1 MAGRFVTFEGGE
13 AAGKTTQIRRR
24 AARLNEA
31 GHTVVV
37 TREPGGTPIAEGIRR
52 VLLDGLA
59 KSLGSEAEALL
70 FAAARADHV
79 DRLIRP
85 ALARGD
91 WVLSDRFND
100 STHAYQGGEGGVDEE
115 LLVALDRLAIGR
127 TRPNLTVI
135 LDLPPD
141 VGLRRLRDRLAATG
155 ESPDRFEVDMLPLHE
170 RRRAAYLAIA
180 RREPERCVVIDAE
193 RSEDEVAEDVWRAV
207 ATRLLPKAA

>member
-13 AAGKTTQIRRR
+13 GAGKTTQIRRL
-24 AARLNEA
+24 AARLTEA
-31 GHTVVV
+31 GRTVVV
-37 TREPGGTPIAEGIRR
+37 TREPGGTPVAEGIRK
-52 VLLDGLA
+52 VLLGGLA

-100 STHAYQGGEGGVDEE
+100 STYAYQGGEGGVDEE

-127 TRPNLTVI
+127 TRPNLTFI
-135 LDLPPD
+135 LDLPPS
-141 VGLRRLRDRLAATG
+141 VGLARVRDRLSASGG
-155 ESPDRFEVDMLPLHE
+155 EPDRFEGDTIALHE
-170 RRRAAYLAIA
+170 RRRAAYLEIA
-180 RREPERCVVIDAE
+180 RREPQRCVVVDAG
-193 RSEDEVAEDVWRAV
+193 RSESDVAEDIWRAV
-207 ATRLLPKAA
+207 ATRLLDKAI